1 MAKKRMARATDL
13 FHQLVYESPEG
24 FYAIAD
30 YTELV
35 PHARVYTPSGD
46 WCGSTDADMPGT
58 LPNVKLIIKWRI
70 NYEKGQMQ
78 KVHEPQL

>member
-1 MAKKRMARATDL
+1 MARATDL
-13 FHQLVYESPEG
+13 FHQLVYESPDG

-30 YTELV
+30 YTGLV
-35 PHARVYTPSGD
+35 AHANVFNPRGE

-58 LPNVKLIIKWRI
+58 MSNVKGIIKWRI